1 MYALCTVRVQYPLI
15 NISEQFVQVSV
26 RLSNKYWIWWSW
38 AKFAEIFLFLWI
50 IHALFWLASLNFCEG
65 NLINCINAYI
75 HIWKQLHVL
84 VFITSKTCSFSY
96 LQKTKETCFLN
107 HYGRFRII
115 MNIHESK
122 KTSLVGVWS
131 VSPCEIIYQYLSW
144 ARMLAQVGHW
154 CGMRPEYLEKM
165 HMSKQVTIDALN
177 NKYFWVSKIQS
188 VPVL

>member
-1 MYALCTVRVQYPLI
+1 MRCFHFSLHVSSLHVRYIHYARHFLFDTKQFIFTKNPFIWIQDIYDIISIYDIVNNINFILKHSAPFISWESMYALCRVRVQYPLI

-75 HIWKQLHVL
+75 HIWKQLL

-96 LQKTKETCFLN
+96 LQKLKRLAFS
-107 HYGRFRII
+107 II
-115 MNIHESK
+115 M
-122 KTSLVGVWS
+122 VD
-131 VSPCEIIYQYLSW
+131 
-144 ARMLAQVGHW
+144 
-154 CGMRPEYLEKM
+154 LE
-165 HMSKQVTIDALN
+165 L
-177 NKYFWVSKIQS
+177 
-188 VPVL
+188 